1 MENQIEK
8 ILQTSGLQPAQAK
21 PLLDSFGGY
30 FIEAHKLVTK
40 GKGIKVTDIT
50 QIAEMQ
56 QAREI
61 RLSLAKL
68 RVEADKT
75 RVMLKEGYNL
85 GGNAVQAIYNEIR
98 DIVKPE
104 EDRLFE
110 QEKFKERRDLF
121 IENNFHAL
129 LNNHSVAPTYPN
141 WRSIN
146 ITGSFRALFEVK
158 EKEKVVFMKIGT
170 HSELYK

>member
-1 MENQIEK
+1 MQIELHGNFLK
-8 ILQTSGLQPAQAK
+8 N
-21 PLLDSFGGY
+21 Y
-30 FIEAHKLVTK
+30 
-40 GKGIKVTDIT
+40 
-50 QIAEMQ
+50 
-56 QAREI
+56 
-61 RLSLAKL
+61 AKL
-68 RVEADKT
+68 PK
-75 RVMLKEGYNL
+75 K
-85 GGNAVQAIYNEIR
+85 I
-98 DIVKPE
+98 
-104 EDRLFE
+104 

-146 ITGSFRALFEVK
+146 ITGNFRALVEVK